1 MSKRI
6 KKGGNEMLLKGRTLL
21 VLVVSALLVVLAGCS
36 NDSVNVSASK
46 DGADYPKRPI
56 TLIIPYA
63 AGGSADIQAR
73 LIGESLQKQLGQA
86 VNVVSRA
93 GGAGATGMNAVK
105 SSKADG
111 YTIILTAVG
120 PSTLTPNANQVG
132 YNVTEDFFPIAQV
145 SEAPYGLA
153 VNGESTIQSLDKL
166 LDYAGKNAG
175 KATFGT
181 TGAGLHQ
188 HIVMSDFL
196 NQIQGADMEHI
207 PFEGGAEAVS
217 ALLGNHVTAT
227 MNTISEIIPHEE
239 SGGLKIVAVTSD
251 ERLKDLPDVP
261 TFKELGYQLV
271 GQGAWFGIMAPKDTP
286 EEIVNILDASI
297 KKALEDEA
305 VKKQFDNAGLPIQYL
320 DSAQFTEKVKEE
332 NEKNAKV
339 IQALNQK

>member
-1 MSKRI
+1 MSRRI
-6 KKGGNEMLLKGRTLL
+6 QKGGVVMFFKGKAFIVLLL
-21 VLVVSALLVVLAGCS
+21 SALLVLLAGCS
-36 NDSVNVSASK
+36 NESGNVNASK
-46 DGADYPKRPI
+46 DGSDYPKRPI
-56 TLIIPYA
+56 SLVIPYA

-93 GGAGATGMNAVK
+93 GGAGATGMNSVK

-120 PSTLTPNANQVG
+120 PSTLTPNANAVG
-132 YNVTEDFFPIAQV
+132 YNVTEDFYPIAQI

-153 VNGESTIQSLDKL
+153 VNGESNVQSLEEL
-166 LDYAGKNAG
+166 LEFADKNAG
-175 KATFGT
+175 KATYGT

-196 NQIQGADMEHI
+196 NQIQDVDMEHI

-217 ALLGNHVTAT
+217 ALLGNHVTAS
-227 MNTISEIIPHEE
+227 MNTISEIIPHQE
-239 SGGLKIVAVTSD
+239 SGGLRIIAVTAD

-271 GQGAWFGIMAPKDTP
+271 GQGAWFGFMAPKDTP
-286 EEIVNILDASI
+286 EEIVNLLDESI

-305 VKKQFDNAGLPIQYL
+305 VKTQFDNAGLPIKYL
-320 DSAQFTEKVKEE
+320 DSSQFTEKVKEE

-339 IQALNQK
+339 IQSLN